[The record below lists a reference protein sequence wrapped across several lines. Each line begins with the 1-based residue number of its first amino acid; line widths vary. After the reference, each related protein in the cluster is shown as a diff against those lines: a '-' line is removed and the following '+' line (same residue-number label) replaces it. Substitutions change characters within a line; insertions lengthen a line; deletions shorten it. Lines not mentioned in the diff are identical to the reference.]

1 MKKTNTHNL
10 KLYTGEETES
20 FLEGLVDEFLHISLS
35 KNRTLAPE
43 ETELI
48 QKHFDNFISFCV
60 ATSSGKIVLDNG
72 KMTPFVN
79 PR

>member
-35 KNRTLAPE
+35 
-43 ETELI
+43 
-48 QKHFDNFISFCV
+48 
-60 ATSSGKIVLDNG
+60 
-72 KMTPFVN
+72 
-79 PR
+79 